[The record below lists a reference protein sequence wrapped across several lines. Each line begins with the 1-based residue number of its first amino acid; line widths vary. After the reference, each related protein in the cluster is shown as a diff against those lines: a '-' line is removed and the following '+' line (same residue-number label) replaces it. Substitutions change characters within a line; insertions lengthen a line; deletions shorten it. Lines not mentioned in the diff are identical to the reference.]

1 MVRAIPLDFCRDDPP
16 GAESVNKI
24 SGMPEIFAVNTIE
37 PVALAEIGRPEGEYI
52 TDSDSTI
59 ST

>member
-1 MVRAIPLDFCRDDPP
+1 MRAIPEDFWEDVPP
-16 GAESVNKI
+16 GAESERSI
-24 SGMPEIFAVNTIE
+24 SGMPEIFAVNWML
-37 PVALAEIGRPEGEYI
+37 PLARADIGRPDGAKM